1 MQLTNPYA
9 LWVLGFIP
17 LLIIIHNLRSRP
29 KQLIVTN
36 LFIWREII
44 SERNRGLRLRYLIW
58 RNLPLLLQILIII
71 LLSLALAKPVS
82 LVGSQQNG
90 DIILVLDTSA
100 SMKTLTESG
109 TRFDRAKVEA
119 LKIVDQLSSERNT
132 LIIEAGNEPKIVSGF
147 SSDKS
152 RLRDIIDQSQPTDA
166 PGNVLKAIDV
176 AFSFV
181 DPVKDDRVV
190 LISDESSRRLEDVSF
205 MHQTISPILITGG
218 ENNVGITKLEFRQRF
233 DSEDAYEILLE
244 VKNFNPHPILCPV
257 HLTLDGTTIFR
268 ETLGLTSFEK
278 RLIIVPYSGLFAG
291 TIEARLQIDDD
302 FPIDNSAYSVL
313 SESQDI
319 WVLLVS
325 KGNYFLEK
333 LLEAYPNVLVNTVK
347 DIYPASWETQV
358 QGHDIIIIDRTSFP
372 AVEKGAFL
380 IIDAFSPS
388 LPLTKIGQIDLPHI
402 LDWDRHD
409 KLMANLEFKDLHIA
423 QASKV
428 KADNGLKP
436 LLESSETGLIYAFQ
450 KKGLRM
456 VYMGFDINQSNL
468 PLKTAFP
475 VMMSNIFQ
483 WLYPNK
489 LSFSSAQVRAG
500 EPFPIYLRTRTDSV
514 SIRTPSGKR
523 EKIRVTSN
531 PMIFT
536 DTFQTGLYRITEGD
550 KARYFAVNLVDE
562 SESDIRAP
570 VVSKEVGM
578 KTISM
583 HSEDRIEKA
592 AQNKKPIWF
601 YFMLAALGV
610 LVLEWYI
617 WLRGERI

>member
-1 MQLTNPYA
+1 
-9 LWVLGFIP
+9 
-17 LLIIIHNLRSRP
+17 
-29 KQLIVTN
+29 
-36 LFIWREII
+36 
-44 SERNRGLRLRYLIW
+44 
-58 RNLPLLLQILIII
+58 
-71 LLSLALAKPVS
+71 
-82 LVGSQQNG
+82 
-90 DIILVLDTSA
+90 
-100 SMKTLTESG
+100 
-109 TRFDRAKVEA
+109 
-119 LKIVDQLSSERNT
+119 
-132 LIIEAGNEPKIVSGF
+132 
-147 SSDKS
+147 
-152 RLRDIIDQSQPTDA
+152 
-166 PGNVLKAIDV
+166 
-176 AFSFV
+176 
-181 DPVKDDRVV
+181 
-190 LISDESSRRLEDVSF
+190 
-205 MHQTISPILITGG
+205 
-218 ENNVGITKLEFRQRF
+218 
-233 DSEDAYEILLE
+233 
-244 VKNFNPHPILCPV
+244 
-257 HLTLDGTTIFR
+257 
-268 ETLGLTSFEK
+268 
-278 RLIIVPYSGLFAG
+278 
-291 TIEARLQIDDD
+291 
-302 FPIDNSAYSVL
+302 
-313 SESQDI
+313 
-319 WVLLVS
+319 
-325 KGNYFLEK
+325 
-333 LLEAYPNVLVNTVK
+333 
-347 DIYPASWETQV
+347 
-358 QGHDIIIIDRTSFP
+358 
-372 AVEKGAFL
+372 
-380 IIDAFSPS
+380 
-388 LPLTKIGQIDLPHI
+388 
-402 LDWDRHD
+402 
-409 KLMANLEFKDLHIA
+409 MANLDFKDLHIA

-428 KADNGLKP
+428 KADKGLKP

-456 VYMGFDINQSNL
+456 VYMGFDVNQSNL

-592 AQNKKPIWF
+592 AQNKKSIWF